1 MRASVAMLRLQRL
14 QRNQPGARRAPPEP
28 GSPATKLTAELV
40 VENVEAFLPAPAL
53 PEIYPEIWIDAS
65 GYLTSQPPPHIDDDD
80 AYEDGTAHDEYE
92 AAMAT
97 EL

>member
-1 MRASVAMLRLQRL
+1 M
-14 QRNQPGARRAPPEP
+14 
-28 GSPATKLTAELV
+28 
-40 VENVEAFLPAPAL
+40 PAPAL